1 MIRCLFAALL
11 ASALALGPTAH
22 AQNYPNRP
30 IKLIVPYPAGGATDN
45 AARLVAQGLQ
55 VGLGQSVIIE
65 NQGGAGGTIGTRQAA
80 NAVPDGYTLL
90 MASIGTFGS
99 QPLLYKLEFDP
110 ARAFVPV
117 ATVVIDKSA
126 LVSGPSLPVKTI
138 GELVQY
144 AKAHPGKLSYGSS
157 IGIGPHFI
165 AELFKIKSG
174 TDIVHIPYRG
184 GAPMISDLIAG
195 QIDMTVNGK
204 SALLPQIQAGK
215 LRVLAVAAGERWP
228 EFPDVPTLVETGYL
242 DTPYD
247 TVFGV
252 VAPTGTPVAVIARLN
267 AIINE
272 GLRSPQTRERLAKIG
287 IDPIIT
293 TPQEFADIIAREI
306 PKWAAIVKAT
316 GIRIA
321 E

>member
-1 MIRCLFAALL
+1 
-11 ASALALGPTAH
+11 
-22 AQNYPNRP
+22 
-30 IKLIVPYPAGGATDN
+30 
-45 AARLVAQGLQ
+45 
-55 VGLGQSVIIE
+55 
-65 NQGGAGGTIGTRQAA
+65 
-80 NAVPDGYTLL
+80 
-90 MASIGTFGS
+90 
-99 QPLLYKLEFDP
+99 
-110 ARAFVPV
+110 
-117 ATVVIDKSA
+117 
-126 LVSGPSLPVKTI
+126 
-138 GELVQY
+138 
-144 AKAHPGKLSYGSS
+144 
-157 IGIGPHFI
+157 
-165 AELFKIKSG
+165 
-174 TDIVHIPYRG
+174 
-184 GAPMISDLIAG
+184 MISDLIAG

-316 GIRIA
+316 GIRIV